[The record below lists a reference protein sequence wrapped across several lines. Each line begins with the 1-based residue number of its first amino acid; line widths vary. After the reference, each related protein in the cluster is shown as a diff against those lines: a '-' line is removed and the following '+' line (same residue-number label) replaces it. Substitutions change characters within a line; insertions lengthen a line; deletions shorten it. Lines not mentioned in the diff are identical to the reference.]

1 MQRMFKALIIIV
13 IITITECTQ
22 SLMNG
27 NDQEPS
33 DIDVVKSYFTGTIKD
48 INGNQA
54 IVYAKLGGGEG
65 EVVVNLSVNNDE
77 TFQVNDKI
85 KVGYDGVVM
94 ESSPAQINTISVE
107 LVK

>member
-1 MQRMFKALIIIV
+1 MQRMFKALTIIV
-13 IITITECTQ
+13 ILTLTGCSQ
-22 SLMNG
+22 SSMDG

-33 DIDVVKSYFTGTIKD
+33 DIDVVKFYFTGTIKD

-54 IVYAKLGGGEG
+54 IVYAKLGGGKG
-65 EVVVNLSVNNDE
+65 DVVVNLSVNNDE
-77 TFQVNDKI
+77 TFQVNDKV

-107 LVK
+107 LIE